1 MNGYSNIPDPDP
13 YEPQFKFYD
22 VNKPFKAEGSDMGPA
37 AATIIAAGLTGLS
50 NWFTG
55 RGERKQRQKE
65 LEEQRR
71 QFEALQAQRRREYF
85 DEQQRRRGIARLS
98 KPIFEAL
105 AGADIGSGP
114 ITNLAGLFS
123 SQR

>member
-22 VNKPFKAEGSDMGPA
+22 VNKPFKAESNMVDPVTG
-37 AATIIAAGLTGLS
+37 TIIAAGLTGLS

-85 DEQQRRRGIARLS
+85 DEQQRRRGVARIS
-98 KPIFEAL
+98 RPIFESL
-105 AGADIGSGP
+105 ARSDIGMGP
-114 ITNLAGLFS
+114 IKGLEGLFS
-123 SQR
+123 GLM